1 MEYTAG
7 KGTTALGVVGTVLG
21 SIGTAA
27 ATGVLNNGLGL
38 FNNGANACSEN
49 MVVSRYEL
57 GLHQANAA
65 LQNENALLKADKYT
79 DQKIADLNDRYN
91 DRFRVIEAQLAQQ
104 AVTNAQVVA
113 NISCM
118 QGSINTLMGLTK
130 TIVPITNVCPQPMP
144 EFNSWTAPTAA
155 AAGG

>member
-130 TIVPITNVCPQPMP
+130 TVVPITNVCPQPMP

-155 AAGG
+155 TAGG